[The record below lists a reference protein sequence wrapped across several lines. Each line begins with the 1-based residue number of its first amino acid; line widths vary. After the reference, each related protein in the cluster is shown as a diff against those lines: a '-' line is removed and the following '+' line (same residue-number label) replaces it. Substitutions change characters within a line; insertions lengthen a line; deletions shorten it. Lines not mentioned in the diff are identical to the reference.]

1 MKSIVVDDFFE
12 DITEVY
18 NHVKSIKT
26 YDCENYPKDS
36 DTDTF
41 ISNGKAYEAK
51 IDWPGYRSD
60 QLAGKDDW
68 LLEKFSQGFKKHFTG
83 LIRGQFNLHMF
94 SHLRLEKDNETDF
107 IHKDLPHTYS
117 MLIYLSP
124 TNLNS
129 GTDLYNENKE
139 MVNSFKFVQNRAII
153 FNSGYYH
160 KAINNHGNDLDD
172 GRLTLNIFMDV
183 PEMSQQ

>member
-1 MKSIVVDDFFE
+1 MNPSTIDGIDRHVSSFE
-12 DITEVY
+12 
-18 NHVKSIKT
+18 K
-26 YDCENYPKDS
+26 C
-36 DTDTF
+36 
-41 ISNGKAYEAK
+41 
-51 IDWPGYRSD
+51 RSD
-60 QLAGKDDW
+60 DRKSW
-68 LLEKFSQGFKKHFTG
+68 LLNYNKNKILTYEQKEISY
-83 LIRGQFNLHMF
+83 
-94 SHLRLEKDNETDF
+94 SDF